1 MVEVKTG
8 ENYAKKKDSSVCRSV
23 RELGKFAVKFQK
35 IDVVAAAVA
44 YGKPSTAMCVV
55 VKECIRQP
63 VKDSRRTITDEG

>member
-1 MVEVKTG
+1 V
-8 ENYAKKKDSSVCRSV
+8 SC
-23 RELGKFAVKFQK
+23 GKVSVKFQK

-44 YGKPSTAMCVV
+44 YERPSTAICVV